1 MGMSTGMSIDR
12 RLLLKLG
19 TLGLGALHLPGA
31 AQMLS
36 ARGFTHGVASGEPAA
51 QSVLLWTRYVG
62 SGETRLRAEIAAD
75 PRFRRVIAGD
85 EVTAHPDRDYCAK
98 LVIDGLSPGRWYH
111 YRFIAPDGSVSDVG
125 RTRTLPDGDV
135 ARFGIG
141 LFSCANMGFGFFNA
155 YGHAAAR
162 DDIDLMVHAGDYLY
176 EYGVGTYPETPVAG
190 RNIEPTH
197 EMVTLADYR
206 LRYASYRMD
215 PDLRR
220 LHQRF
225 PMVAQWD
232 DHEFANDTWMDGAQN
247 HQLDSE
253 GEWSVRKAVA
263 RRVYHEWMPVGDADY
278 NSYAIGA
285 LATLFRAE
293 TRVTG
298 RAKPLDLGA
307 ALRGQSDIARAIA
320 SFRDGPWSD
329 PSRTLMGPA
338 QEAWLYDSF
347 GQSVRGGTRW
357 QILSQQVVMGT
368 LKFPDDADQWIPSD
382 APAYVRQRAIVGAAA
397 ARAGLPFNFDA
408 WDGYPAARD
417 RLLGAAQASNSN
429 LVVLS
434 GDSHNAWGNN
444 LPHDGRAAGVEF
456 ASHSVTSPGFENYVR
471 SVAPVDAARGLRQA
485 NANLAFVDTSRRGY
499 VSLDIRPDAVR
510 GTWHF
515 LPGVTTRGITGVTD
529 HSLTV
534 RHGERR
540 FAAT

>member
-1 MGMSTGMSIDR
+1 MSMTMDR

-19 TLGLGALHLPGA
+19 AFGLAALHVPGA
-31 AQMLS
+31 AQILS
-36 ARGFTHGVASGEPAA
+36 ARGFTHGVASGEPSAR
-51 QSVLLWTRYVG
+51 SVLLWTRYVG
-62 SGETRLRAEIAAD
+62 SGETRLRAEIATD
-75 PRFRRVIAGD
+75 DRFTRVIAGG

-98 LVIDGLSPGRWYH
+98 LVVDGLSPGRWYH
-111 YRFIAPDGSVSDVG
+111 YRFVAPDGSFSDVG

-135 ARFGIG
+135 ARFGLG

-162 DDIDLMVHAGDYLY
+162 DDIDLMVHVGDYLY

-190 RNIEPTH
+190 RDIAPTH

-225 PMVAQWD
+225 PMIVQWD
-232 DHEFANDTWMDGAQN
+232 DHELANDAWMGGAQN
-247 HQLDSE
+247 HQPDTE
-253 GEWSVRKAVA
+253 GDWATRKAMA
-263 RRVYHEWMPVGDADY
+263 RRVYREWMPVGDADY

-298 RAKPLDLGA
+298 RMEQLELAD
-307 ALRGQSDIARAIA
+307 ALRGQSDIARALTT
-320 SFRDGPWSD
+320 FRDGPWTDANRTVLGQTQERWLSD
-329 PSRTLMGPA
+329 GL
-338 QEAWLYDSF
+338 

-357 QILSQQVVMGT
+357 QILSQQIVMGT
-368 LKFPDDADQWIPSD
+368 LKFPNDADRWIPAD
-382 APAYVRQRAIVGAAA
+382 APAYVRQRAVVGAAA
-397 ARAGLPFNFDA
+397 AQAGLPFNFDA
-408 WDGYPAARD
+408 WDGYPAARN
-417 RLLGAAQASNSN
+417 RLLAAAQASDSN

-444 LPHDGRAAGVEF
+444 LLHEGRAAGVEF
-456 ASHSVTSPGFENYVR
+456 AGHSVTSPGFENYVR
-471 SVAPVDAARGLRQA
+471 SVAPVDAARGLQMA
-485 NANLAFVDTSRRGY
+485 NPELAFVDTSKRGY

-515 LPGVTTRGITGVTD
+515 LPTVTTRSITGVTD

-540 FAAT
+540 FAAA